1 MLLMVDLMIISNYF
15 FNLNARL
22 KIGCVA
28 DVIEFSWVI
37 HWGLITT
44 VKKYTIK
51 ISLFNCWG

>member
-28 DVIEFSWVI
+28 DVIGFS
-37 HWGLITT
+37 
-44 VKKYTIK
+44 
-51 ISLFNCWG
+51 